1 MARWRERSRDGLCI
15 DCGSPWRTVGVGGT
29 TNVCSDCRASYDRK
43 TARRIL
49 VGIAFCAT
57 GTILQI
63 VVAFMY

>member
-1 MARWRERSRDGLCI
+1 M
-15 DCGSPWRTVGVGGT
+15 GVGGT